1 MNDLQERQE
10 LFIKKASNN
19 PHLKIIG
26 EYINCETDVLCECVY
41 CNENFKMKP
50 ERIYKNC
57 MHQKCTNIFTA
68 NLRKERGYKKLL
80 DTVGEDLEF
89 TTEYIS
95 AIKPIGCKC
104 KKCGYEFNGY
114 PNNLI
119 KGQRCKKCF
128 FSSITKTHETFMN
141 EIKDKIE
148 NIEILSEYKGGKI
161 KIKCRCKI
169 DGYEWETLPRNIIK
183 GHGCPMCSGNAR
195 YGFDYFVSKL
205 KEINTNIEISG
216 EYVNAHTHLKCMCKL
231 CGHEWEATPNNLLNG
246 RSCPYCNI
254 SNAENSIQNYLER
267 NLIDFEQQKKYD
279 ELLGLGNGHLS
290 YDFYVPS
297 YNLLIEAQG
306 QQHYMPVD
314 FFGGQEYFEIQKE
327 HDKRKRNYAKDHNIE
342 LLEIS
347 YLNFGDIENILN
359 NKFLIN

>member
-57 MHQKCTNIFTA
+57 MHQKCKNIFTA

-141 EIKDKIE
+141 EIKDK
-148 NIEILSEYKGGKI
+148 Y
-161 KIKCRCKI
+161 
-169 DGYEWETLPRNIIK
+169 
-183 GHGCPMCSGNAR
+183 
-195 YGFDYFVSKL
+195 
-205 KEINTNIEISG
+205 
-216 EYVNAHTHLKCMCKL
+216 
-231 CGHEWEATPNNLLNG
+231 
-246 RSCPYCNI
+246 
-254 SNAENSIQNYLER
+254 
-267 NLIDFEQQKKYD
+267 
-279 ELLGLGNGHLS
+279 
-290 YDFYVPS
+290 
-297 YNLLIEAQG
+297 
-306 QQHYMPVD
+306 
-314 FFGGQEYFEIQKE
+314 
-327 HDKRKRNYAKDHNIE
+327 
-342 LLEIS
+342 
-347 YLNFGDIENILN
+347 
-359 NKFLIN
+359 